1 MKTLINLF
9 GTYDGETRIDRGWL
23 TKETVIQLKLSS
35 NPIQIWKKSLCDKRV
50 SSLLMLLLFG
60 YLFILKKINYKTQLR
75 VKVTPV
81 EVDLPEPSMQAVNGI
96 EESWD
101 VQDVR
106 SANKF
111 WLIIEVAF

>member
-1 MKTLINLF
+1 
-9 GTYDGETRIDRGWL
+9 
-23 TKETVIQLKLSS
+23 
-35 NPIQIWKKSLCDKRV
+35 
-50 SSLLMLLLFG
+50 MLLLFG

-111 WLIIEVAF
+111 WPIIEVAVSGGSFSFENCPVLLYSLYRL

>member
-1 MKTLINLF
+1 MNSSIF
-9 GTYDGETRIDRGWL
+9 PRRIWRR
-23 TKETVIQLKLSS
+23 LK
-35 NPIQIWKKSLCDKRV
+35 NEYI
-50 SSLLMLLLFG
+50 
-60 YLFILKKINYKTQLR
+60 YLFYKNKLLNYFYLLKKKKNYKTQLS

-111 WLIIEVAF
+111 WPIIEVAVSGGSFSFENCPVLLYSLDRL